1 MNVAIVISNCRGREM
16 LFEKITYQDDFPINI
31 NIANIDEYP
40 LHYHQDIEF
49 VYVLKGEVSLK
60 NGYCYYTLKEGDIF
74 TNAGHEVHSLMST
87 GKDNVVA
94 LIQISTRHFSQYFP
108 TLSKSCYRTYS
119 NNPTSKKHDN
129 LREKLLQILLQ
140 YSIKSFN
147 YKSECTYLMV
157 DVIKLLEKFFN
168 LFAFEGNVVI
178 NFESSDLITVERISR
193 IINYIYQYYAQR
205 ITLEDLA
212 EIEHLSTFYLSHII
226 KNCTGMNFRDFLC
239 FARVEWSEIE
249 LLDTNKKISQVARD
263 VGFSTTAYYEKHFEK
278 WFKRTPAE
286 HRAHFMPFVKSDPHP
301 ASIEPIPVN
310 RTIMLI
316 KNTLSSL
323 NSQKNH
329 ASVVNCLD
337 LELNID
343 THAKPITTIDHHLDV
358 QVSYEDF
365 CEMGCNL
372 LNPLKSLSPSRV
384 TVLFSD
390 DSQFEKAEDFTDALK
405 KSGLC
410 AETKKY
416 AGSVRTQSYG
426 NDSIAYPIYIFNR
439 LLRSNEHWVHLR
451 FRDPG
456 NADPI
461 IKGLTPA
468 ITSCGIKKPVFYAY
482 QVLSMVKGDI
492 ICWGKQYC
500 VVRTCSPCP
509 TYVMVVTNFN
519 DDIYSLCAQESTLH
533 QVRNT
538 LNEFKDEINYNV
550 SLNLEP
556 GMYSVMKYTFTK
568 DRNIFAYMSALDFTD
583 EPGALGPAPSL
594 ISTEPDLDIY
604 MDDVRT
610 TFNIN
615 FTLKGAGIQ
624 LAVVRPKKAAKQ
636 TAL

>member
-1 MNVAIVISNCRGREM
+1 M

-31 NIANIDEYP
+31 IIANIDEYP

-87 GKDNVVA
+87 GKNNIVA

-108 TLSKSCYRTYS
+108 TLSRSCYRTYS
-119 NNPTSKKHDN
+119 NNPSSKKHDN

-140 YSIKSFN
+140 YCIKSFN

-157 DVIKLLEKFFN
+157 DVIKLLEKYFN

-178 NFESSDLITVERISR
+178 NFESSDQITVERISR

-226 KNCTGMNFRDFLC
+226 KNFTGMNFRDFLC

-278 WFKRTPAE
+278 WFKRTPSA
-286 HRAHFMPFVKSDPHP
+286 HRIHFMPFVKSDIHP
-301 ASIEPIPVN
+301 GSIEPIPVN
-310 RTIMLI
+310 RTIMLL
-316 KNTLSSL
+316 KSTLSSL
-323 NSQKNH
+323 NSQKNN

-343 THAKPITTIDHHLDV
+343 INTKPITSINHHLDV
-358 QVSYEDF
+358 QVTCEDF

-372 LNPLKSLSPSRV
+372 LSPLKDLSPTRV
-384 TVLFSD
+384 TVLYSED
-390 DSQFEKAEDFTDALK
+390 DQPEKVQDFTDLLK
-405 KSGLC
+405 INGFC
-410 AETKKY
+410 AETKKCT
-416 AGSVRTQSYG
+416 GNLHTCSYG

-439 LLRSNEHWVHLR
+439 LLRSGEQWVHLR
-451 FRDPG
+451 LRDCG
-456 NADPI
+456 RADQI
-461 IKGLTPA
+461 LKGSTSAL
-468 ITSCGIKKPVFYAY
+468 TSCSVKKPVFYAY

-500 VVRTCSPCP
+500 VVKTDNPHPS
-509 TYVMVVTNFN
+509 YVMIVSNFN
-519 DDIYSLCAQESTLH
+519 DDIYSLCAHESTVH

-538 LNEFKDEINYNV
+538 LNDFKDEINYNV
-550 SLNLEP
+550 SLNLDP
-556 GMYSVMKYTFTK
+556 GIYSVMKYTFTK

-583 EPGALGPAPSL
+583 EPGALGSVPSL
-594 ISTEPDLDIY
+594 ISTEPDLEIY

-615 FTLKGAGIQ
+615 FSLKGAGIQ
-624 LAVVRPKKAAKQ
+624 LAIIRPKGKDMRR
-636 TAL
+636 